1 MWRKLQP
8 YLTVLAGGCKPM
20 WRCWPTHGVGLGVL
34 QIDLA
39 AQDLVSMAI
48 VSATIASL
56 A

>member
-1 MWRKLQP
+1 
-8 YLTVLAGGCKPM
+8 M
-20 WRCWPTHGVGLGVL
+20 WRCWLEAASTHGVGLGVL